1 MPLIEQIYQATQSGA
16 LPQPFTTEQ
25 LKSWMSVTHIVKD
38 DGSTYAQASIDAIL
52 SNSNTANF
60 PTTNK
65 NRKNLTSTINTSG
78 KKQYQF

>member
-1 MPLIEQIYQATQSGA
+1 MSLRKQIYQATQSGA

-25 LKSWMSVTHIVKD
+25 LKIWMSNAGIVKD
-38 DGSTYAQASIDAIL
+38 DGSHYAQASIDAIL
-52 SNSNTANF
+52 SNSDIANS

-65 NRKNLTSTINTSG
+65 NIKILSSTINTSG